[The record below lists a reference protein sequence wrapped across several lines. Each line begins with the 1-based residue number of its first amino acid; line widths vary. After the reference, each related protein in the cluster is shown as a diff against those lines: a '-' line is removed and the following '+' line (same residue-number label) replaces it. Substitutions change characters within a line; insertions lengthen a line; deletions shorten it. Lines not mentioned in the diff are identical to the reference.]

1 MISQHHWLSQFVRL
15 FQPRPRT
22 IWKRSGLRTQ
32 AALRLEAIED
42 RCTPAT
48 LAMSTGVLVYTGG
61 AVNNDF
67 TIAVSGSNYVI
78 SDVVAITSV
87 PSGWTGVGTQ
97 TVSGPTATVS
107 SISVNLGAGSDVANI
122 RSVAA
127 DITITSSGNL
137 TTNLSTNA
145 PSNSGTLAGIV
156 GNVTVTGSGSGT
168 NAVVISNSSAATGST
183 STITATQV
191 TGMLPSGKTVEYSN
205 IGRLRVIGSN
215 QGADNFTV
223 DVTTGSTALEVDT
236 PGGNDTVAV
245 QATHAATTIN
255 SMSGNNAATTIK
267 STSGNDTIT
276 VGTTGTG
283 GVGLDKITGA
293 LLIDEGT
300 GVGNVLT
307 ITDAASTRADPNVQ
321 ITPNSITG
329 LAPVAITYQASGG
342 SFGSTGVMIDAS
354 NTAATAFTLAG
365 PLLSSITTV
374 NGDGSNMTVNGDGGN
389 DSFTVATNFKANL
402 NGGSGDDTF
411 NLGGNGVV
419 LTGSIIGGTGTNT
432 LTYARRSTAVSVK
445 MTGAAV
451 GTATGILGTFSGIS
465 ALVGGS
471 GSNTLTGTN
480 ATTTWVVSGVNSGS
494 ITGGPS
500 FTSFQNLSGGSGA
513 DTFAFTGGS
522 LSGSINGGAGVN
534 TVDDSAAGGPTTIT
548 LTGLGSAVGFA
559 GTGPD
564 IAGSFTNITSI
575 IAAPGTSNSLH
586 GLNATATWTVDQ
598 VSENLTYSSGGKT
611 LAFSNFQLL
620 IGGGAANTFNLVS
633 TSPGSIWTLKG
644 GGGPNVFDV
653 SNLANQNGS
662 LTLLGAGGMNTL
674 NVTDAADTNAE
685 VWTVGVGNIRWNAVS
700 IDYTGIENA
709 SVTTGSGAV
718 SMDLEGSAV
727 GDTLTLNLGG
737 STNQVGVG
745 LISDLYGLAGSVH
758 INLTNAASTN
768 NVLSI
773 NDTSNM
779 ANEDWTVS
787 DSLISRSNAA
797 SLAISGAVRFNTI
810 TVLSGDGG
818 TTGNTFAVS
827 ASAASAIAVDGGM
840 GTNNSLIVHEGSS
853 VGSDNGG
860 GQITFTGPT
869 LEPVS
874 YSDFD
879 YTPVIVT

>member
-1 MISQHHWLSQFVRL
+1 MISTHHWLSQLVRL

-22 IWKRSGLRTQ
+22 IWKRSSLRTQ

-87 PSGWTGVGTQ
+87 PSGWTGVGTP
-97 TVSGPTATVS
+97 TVTGPTATVS
-107 SISVNLGAGSDVANI
+107 SISVNLGAGTDVANI

-127 DITITSSGNL
+127 GITITSSGNL
-137 TTNLSTNA
+137 TTNLSSNA

-205 IGRLRVIGSN
+205 FGRLRVIGSN
-215 QGADNFTV
+215 LGADNFTV
-223 DVTTGSTALEVDT
+223 DVTSGSTALEVDT

-255 SMSGNNAATTIK
+255 STSGNNAATTIN
-267 STSGNDTIT
+267 STSGNDTVT

-283 GVGLDKITGA
+283 GVGLDNITGA
-293 LLIDEGT
+293 LLIDEAAC
-300 GVGNVLT
+300 VGNLLT

-321 ITPNSITG
+321 ITPNSISG
-329 LAPVAITYQASGG
+329 LAPVAITYQAPGG
-342 SFGSTGVMIDAS
+342 SFGGTGVTIDAS

-402 NGGSGDDTF
+402 NGGSGNDTF

-445 MTGAAV
+445 MTGAAT
-451 GTATGILGTFSGIS
+451 GTATGIVGTFSGIS

-500 FTSFQNLSGGSGA
+500 FTSFENLTGGSGA

-534 TVDDSAAGGPTTIT
+534 TIDDSAAGSTAIS

-564 IAGSFTNITSI
+564 IAGSFTNITTI

-586 GLNATATWTVDQ
+586 GLNSTATWTVDQ
-598 VSENLTYSSGGKT
+598 VGENLTYSSGGKT
-611 LAFSNFQLL
+611 LTFSNFQLL
-620 IGGGAANTFNLVS
+620 TGGVAADTFNLVS
-633 TSPGSIWTLKG
+633 TSPGSIWTLNG
-644 GGGPNVFDV
+644 GGGPNVFNV

-662 LTLLGAGGMNTL
+662 LTLLGGAGMNTL

-685 VWTVGVGNIRWNAVS
+685 AWSVGVGNIRWNEVS
-700 IDYTGIENA
+700 IDYSGIENA

-727 GDTLTLNLGG
+727 GSTLTLNLGG
-737 STNQVGVG
+737 SSNQVGVG
-745 LISDLYGLAGSVH
+745 QISNLYGLAGSVH
-758 INLTNAASTN
+758 INLTNAASTS

-810 TVLSGDGG
+810 TMLGGDGG
-818 TTGNTFAVS
+818 TTGNTFAVI
-827 ASAASAIAVDGGM
+827 ASAASAITVDGGV
-840 GTNNSLIVHEGSS
+840 GTNNSLIVHTGSS
-853 VGSDNGG
+853 TGTDNGS
-860 GQITFTGPT
+860 GQITFTGPS
-869 LEPVS
+869 LEPVD
-874 YSDFD
+874 YSDFE
-879 YTPVIVT
+879 YAPVIVT